1 MSENPDIVVTEAP
14 HLMSDGDS
22 TLLVMSDVLLAL
34 LPATLA
40 GIYLFGINT
49 LYVIMAA
56 VFTAMAVEAVF
67 LRRIGSFQEVL
78 GDGSAA
84 VTGLLLALTLPPDIS
99 PGLAAAGAAMG
110 IIIGKLLLGGLGHN
124 IFNPALV
131 GRAILLAIWP
141 AAMTTYSSPL
151 DGNTTATVLGGAEYS
166 YAEMFLGNIPG
177 SIGETSALLLLL
189 GAIYLF
195 FRGRIGW
202 RIPLGYLGTVALLS
216 PLFGANVLVQL
227 LGGGLMLGAFYMAT
241 DMVTSPMDDR
251 AKLIFG
257 VGCGLFTIVIRELA
271 TLPEGVT
278 YAILL
283 MNALV
288 PLMDRYIKR
297 RAFGEVN

>member
-1 MSENPDIVVTEAP
+1 MTDNPDIVVTEAP
-14 HLMSDGDS
+14 HLMTDGDT
-22 TLLVMSDVLLAL
+22 TLIVMSDVMLAL
-34 LPATLA
+34 LPAALA
-40 GIYLFGINT
+40 GIYLFGLNT

-56 VFTAMAVEAVF
+56 VFTAMAVEAVC
-67 LRRIGSFQEVL
+67 LKRVGSFQEVL

-84 VTGLLLALTLPPDIS
+84 VTGLLLALTLPPQIS
-99 PGLAAAGAAMG
+99 PGLAAAGAAFG
-110 IIIGKLLLGGLGHN
+110 IIIGKLFLGGLGHN

-131 GRAILLAIWP
+131 GRGILLAIWP
-141 AAMTTYSSPL
+141 AAMTSYTSPV
-151 DGNTTATVLGGAEYS
+151 DGTTAATALGGAEFS
-166 YAEMFLGNIPG
+166 YFEMFIGNIPG

-216 PLFGANVLVQL
+216 PLFGADVLIQL
-227 LGGGLMLGAFYMAT
+227 LGGGLLLGAFYMAT

-251 AKLIFG
+251 AKLLFG
-257 VGCGLFTIVIRELA
+257 VGCGLFTIIIRELA

-278 YAILL
+278 YAILI

-297 RAFGEVN
+297 RAFGEVS

>member
-1 MSENPDIVVTEAP
+1 MTDNPDIVVSDAP
-14 HLMSDGDS
+14 HLVSDGDT
-22 TLLVMSDVLLAL
+22 TLIVMSDVMLAL
-34 LPATLA
+34 LPAALA
-40 GIYLFGINT
+40 GIYLFGLNT

-56 VFTAMAVEAVF
+56 VFTAMAVEAVC
-67 LRRIGSFQEVL
+67 LKRIGSFQEVL

-84 VTGLLLALTLPPDIS
+84 VTGLLLALTLPPQIS
-99 PGLAAAGAAMG
+99 PGLAAAGAAFG

-131 GRAILLAIWP
+131 GRGILLAIWP
-141 AAMTTYSSPL
+141 AAMTSYTSPL
-151 DGNTTATVLGGAEYS
+151 DGTTAATALGGAEFS
-166 YAEMFLGNIPG
+166 YLDMFIGNIPG

-189 GAIYLF
+189 GAIFLF

-202 RIPLGYLGTVALLS
+202 RIPLGYIGTVALLS
-216 PLFGANVLVQL
+216 PLFGANILVQL
-227 LGGGLMLGAFYMAT
+227 LGGGLLLGAFYMAT
-241 DMVTSPMDDR
+241 DMVTSPMDNR

-257 VGCGLFTIVIRELA
+257 IGCGLFTIVIRELA

-278 YAILL
+278 YAILI

-297 RAFGEVN
+297 RAFGEVS